1 MRPQGHHFR
10 LGAALALLAISGV
23 AAAQGDRAGTWEAG
37 FSIADVGGDTL
48 TGQRPGVT
56 LDVSDDFAWGGTVS
70 YNMTNRLAV
79 GGDFWFS
86 SQDYTA
92 TRVLDNPGQSS
103 ASVSTELDV
112 WTIQLK
118 GTFNFLDGPFTPF
131 IEAGAGWT
139 DVDSNIPSG
148 PPTTGCWWDPWW
160 GYICSSWYE
169 TYSETRT
176 SYLYGV
182 GVRWDMGSDMVLK
195 GSYSLMNVDTNSA
208 TKDFEQD
215 VLRVDLLWRF

>member
-1 MRPQGHHFR
+1 MRPQGHFLR

-37 FSIADVGGDTL
+37 FSIADVGGDDL

-56 LDVSDDFAWGGTVS
+56 LQVSDDFAWGATTS
-70 YNMTNRLAV
+70 YNITNRLAV

-86 SQDYTA
+86 SQDYRA
-92 TRVLDNPGQSS
+92 QRVLDSGTV
-103 ASVSTELDV
+103 ATVETELDV

-118 GTFNFLDGPFTPF
+118 GTFNFIDGPFTPF
-131 IEAGAGWT
+131 VEAGAGWT

-182 GVRWDMGSDMVLK
+182 GLRWEMGSDMVLK
-195 GSYSLMNVDTNSA
+195 GTYSLMNVDTNAA

-215 VLRVDLLWRF
+215 VLRFDLLWRF